1 MNRCKQTER
10 SKRKRR
16 AAMTL
21 LEVMAATTMMATIM
35 GSAVVLVRSSYTVW
49 QVHEADME
57 AAENAYATLRHIVR
71 HARQAVGVSAISIST
86 NTSGNLSLIM
96 DSGNDYQWDHSG
108 GQVLFGVAPSAAD
121 QLLSENINQLVFV
134 GYESDGTTPT
144 TVVDDIHS
152 IHCTAQVT
160 LPAGSGQNRDVSCRV
175 WLRSW

>member
-1 MNRCKQTER
+1 
-10 SKRKRR
+10 
-16 AAMTL
+16 MTL

-35 GSAVVLVRSSYTVW
+35 GSAAVLVRSSYTVW

-71 HARQAVGVSAISIST
+71 HARQAVGVSAISTSA
-86 NTSGNLSLIM
+86 NTSGNLSLTM
-96 DSGNDYQWDHSG
+96 GSGDEYLWDHSG
-108 GQVLFGVAPSAAD
+108 GQVLYGVSPSAAD
-121 QLLSENINQLVFV
+121 QVLSENVNQLVFV
-134 GYESDGTTPT
+134 GYEADGTTPT

-160 LPAGSGQNRDVSCRV
+160 MPAGGGQTRNVSCRV